1 MKKIIS
7 ILICASLILTG
18 FTSFAQ
24 QTTGQTVAHKM
35 TFTDV
40 NESTE
45 EGKSIYKLVDV
56 GVINGNGDGTFT
68 PQNGIT
74 RAEFCKMINLVYNY
88 TEKDQVLFT
97 DVKAS
102 DWYYEQ
108 VLIAKKAGYIQGYE
122 DGTFRGDNNITR
134 QEFCTIITRINNL
147 TVKGTAPTI
156 TDEVESWALE
166 YVNAVLTNG
175 VTYTADNSSKNLMSL
190 EAGNTFRATVPIKRG
205 EVAVVLA
212 PCYDV
217 VNKIASFAQ
226 ATIPVTPTTPT
237 TPTTPSTGGGGGGGG
252 GSDNRPQVPS
262 YVISFNTDG
271 GSTVANQ
278 TVSQGSKVTKPA
290 TPTKS
295 GFTFVNWYSDP
306 AKTTVY
312 DFSKT
317 VSGGF
322 TLYAKWEQNTNTDT
336 DTTTTYTVTFNSMG
350 GTAVSSQTV
359 SKGDY
364 ASEPDEPVR
373 DGYNFAGW
381 YSDSSLTVE
390 FDFGTPITKATT
402 VYAKWSQIKM
412 FTVTFAWGTAELA
425 QTILA
430 TDNVAK
436 PSLKRVTEGERVEE
450 PETPY
455 LEYYQFVGWFC
466 EEYCFTEYD
475 FSEPVTDNI
484 TLYGIY
490 EPVADEMKSANAEIV
505 ESLDIAKG
513 KLEDFMY
520 NGDYYEGDAQYD
532 FVALVV
538 EVLKDVILKD
548 ELFIINKVSI
558 YAEHGTGY
566 ILDAKNIFDGME
578 KRTKDEFLLEIQSLD
593 EDTYNF
599 LLDFFEI
606 DPDKYLQ

>member
-1 MKKIIS
+1 MNKIIA

-24 QTTGQTVAHKM
+24 QTTGQTVTHKM
-35 TFTDV
+35 TFKDV
-40 NESTE
+40 NESTD
-45 EGKSIYKLVDV
+45 EGKSIYKLVDA

-108 VLIAKKAGYIQGYE
+108 VLIAKKAGYIKGYE

-147 TVKGTAPTI
+147 KVNGTAPTI
-156 TDEVESWALE
+156 ADEVESWAVE
-166 YVNAVLTNG
+166 YVNAVLTNSA
-175 VTYTADNSSKNLMSL
+175 TYTADNSSKNLMSL

-212 PCYDV
+212 LCYDV
-217 VNKIASFAQ
+217 VNKTASFAQ
-226 ATIPVTPTTPT
+226 ATIPVTP
-237 TPTTPSTGGGGGGGG
+237 STGGGGG

-262 YVISFNTDG
+262 CVISFNTDG

-290 TPTKS
+290 TPTKA
-295 GFTFVNWYSDP
+295 GFTFVNWYTDL

-317 VSGGF
+317 VLGSF

-359 SKGDY
+359 SKDDY
-364 ASEPDEPVR
+364 ASEPAEPTR

-381 YSDSSLTVE
+381 YSDSACTAE
-390 FDFGTPITKATT
+390 FDFGTPITKNTT
-402 VYAKWSQIKM
+402 IYAKWSQIKM
-412 FTVTFAWGTAELA
+412 YTVTFEWGTAELA

-436 PSLKRVTEGERVEE
+436 PSPKPVKEGECVEE

-466 EEYCFTEYD
+466 EKYCFTEYD
-475 FSEPVTDNI
+475 FSEPVTENI

-490 EPVADEMKSANAEIV
+490 EPVADEMKSANEEIV
-505 ESLDIAKG
+505 TNLTIAKDA
-513 KLEDFMY
+513 LEGYMY
-520 NGDYYEGDAQYD
+520 GGDYYEGDDQYD

-538 EVLKDVILKD
+538 EVLKDIILKD

-566 ILDAKNIFDGME
+566 ILDAKNIFDDME

-599 LLDFFEI
+599 LLDFFDI
-606 DPDKYLQ
+606 DPNEFLNNNSN

>member
-40 NESTE
+40 NETTE

-108 VLIAKKAGYIQGYE
+108 VLIAKKAGYIKGYE

-156 TDEVESWALE
+156 ADEVESWALE

-217 VNKIASFAQ
+217 VNKTASFAQ
-226 ATIPVTPTTPT
+226 ATIPVTP
-237 TPTTPSTGGGGGGGG
+237 STGGGGGGGG
-252 GSDNRPQVPS
+252 DGGSDNRPQLPS

-271 GSTVANQ
+271 GSTIASK
-278 TVSQGSKVTKPA
+278 TVYHGSKVTKPA
-290 TPTKS
+290 NPTKS
-295 GFTFVNWYSDP
+295 GFTFVNWYTDS

-336 DTTTTYTVTFNSMG
+336 TTTYTVTFNSNG
-350 GTAVSSQTV
+350 GSSV
-359 SKGDY
+359 DSKSVLKDDY

-381 YSDSSLTVE
+381 YSDSACTAP
-390 FDFGTPITKATT
+390 FDFGTPITKDTT

-412 FTVTFAWGTAELA
+412 YTVTFAWGTAELA

-436 PSLKRVTEGERVEE
+436 PSPKRVTEGECVEE

-455 LEYYQFVGWFC
+455 LEYYQFVGWYT
-466 EEYCFTEYD
+466 EYYYFMGTEYD
-475 FSEPVTDNI
+475 FSEPVTENI

-513 KLEDFMY
+513 KLVDFMDDS
-520 NGDYYEGDAQYD
+520 NYYEGDDQYD

-538 EVLKDVILKD
+538 KVLEDVILKD

-578 KRTKDEFLLEIQSLD
+578 KRTKDEFLFEIQSLD